1 MEKNGSVVLTKEDID
16 LYNAG
21 IVSDRLRDNW
31 NLDLTALRA
40 IVNSNNYNTVS
51 TQNEESGKPQST
63 C

>member
-1 MEKNGSVVLTKEDID
+1 MEKNGSIVLTKEDMD

-31 NLDLTALRA
+31 NLDLNALRA

-51 TQNEESGKPQST
+51 TQKEESEKPQST

>member
-1 MEKNGSVVLTKEDID
+1 MEKNGSIVLTKEDID

-31 NLDLTALRA
+31 NLDLNALRA
-40 IVNSNNYNTVS
+40 IIDSNNYNTVS
-51 TQNEESGKPQST
+51 TQHEESGKPQST

>member
-1 MEKNGSVVLTKEDID
+1 MEKNGSIVLTKEDID

-31 NLDLTALRA
+31 NLDLNALRA
-40 IVNSNNYNTVS
+40 IIDSNNYNTVF